1 MPQIQCPNCGT
12 TINLENRRTIDFNLI
27 LRAVQKKP
35 KTFTDLLHIT
45 HLPRKTLSLRL
56 KALCK
61 SGAIEKEEGGYRS
74 NGWSPNM
81 RGEKMSTTSINFPK
95 PWLTR
100 KQILVALLLLCIGV
114 PLGAQVHAMLFPYS
128 PPPSPPSPKYYG
140 TLTVNVNIYNV
151 IDLYAWQIGIRFNP
165 GELVYYNDT
174 EGAFLLTANPP
185 YGTVYRCVDEVY
197 KEDGELLLGSCLIGG
212 PIQGASGSGTLATI
226 TFKIKCEG
234 TPDLPRIVFDERLL
248 ETVFVDSDGCAIPIE
263 SGMLTIEAN

>member
-35 KTFTDLLHIT
+35 RTFTELLHIT

-61 SGAIEKEEGGYRS
+61 SGGIKKEEEGGYRS

-95 PWLTR
+95 PRLTR
-100 KQILVALLLLCIGV
+100 KQILVAILLLCIGV
-114 PLGAQVHAMLFPYS
+114 PISAQVQAMLFPYS
-128 PPPSPPSPKYYG
+128 PPPSPKYYG

-151 IDLYAWQIGIRFNP
+151 IDLYAWQIGICFNP
-165 GELVYYNDT
+165 DELVYHNDT
-174 EGAFLLTANPP
+174 EGAFLPTANPP
-185 YGTVYRCVDEVY
+185 YGTVYECVGDVY
-197 KEDGELLLGSCLIGG
+197 EEDGELLLGGCLIGG

-226 TFKIKCEG
+226 TFNIKCEG
-234 TPDLPRIVFDERLL
+234 TPNLPWITFDETPL
-248 ETVFVDSDGCAIPIE
+248 ETVLFNSNKCVIPIE
-263 SGMLTIEAN
+263 SDMLTIETN